1 MAWKSNRMW
10 QKEWLKKKRK
20 RQKNKNA
27 KNVTDAYSY
36 CCKKQQQQQQ
46 HLLDLKLHD
55 SSDCWNRERGD
66 REKKKRVGRQEGLAH
81 KEAEMGVFVKGV
93 WGSLK
98 KYINIQQNESISAQY
113 VCKIGHKTIENG

>member
-1 MAWKSNRMW
+1 MKVKPDVAKGMI
-10 QKEWLKKKRK
+10 KKKERGK
-20 RQKNKNA
+20 KKNA

-55 SSDCWNRERGD
+55 SSDCWNRERWQ
-66 REKKKRVGRQEGLAH
+66 REEEESGKTGRIGTQGGRD
-81 KEAEMGVFVKGV
+81 GVFVKGV
-93 WGSLK
+93 WGSFK
-98 KYINIQQNESISAQY
+98 KYINIQQNESISTQY